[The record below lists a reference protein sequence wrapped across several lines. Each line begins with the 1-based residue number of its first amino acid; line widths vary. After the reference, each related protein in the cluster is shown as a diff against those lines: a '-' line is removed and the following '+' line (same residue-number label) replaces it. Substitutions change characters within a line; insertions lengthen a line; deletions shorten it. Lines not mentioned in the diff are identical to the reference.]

1 MVYWQKEC
9 VLVAP
14 GQLCNSME
22 KDDDDDVAYI
32 DGDEDEDDEEEED
45 YVLDDCDDCKIFE
58 EKKGFTIEG
67 NILFWYKI
75 GKKNI
80 L

>member
-1 MVYWQKEC
+1 MLWCIDKKGC

-67 NILFWYKI
+67 NILF
-75 GKKNI
+75 
-80 L
+80 